1 MSHLRVRED
10 IKILFVSAALHS
22 YVRRDLEILQRHFDV
37 KNMKIRYLIPRRG
50 RDTLVFLRLL
60 RGVLWTDVVYS
71 WFVNWNA
78 FFLVLLCMFLC
89 KKFMIVVGGYEV
101 AYEPEIDYGALLSLP
116 GRLRVKFVLRHASNI
131 LVVSNSSVKEML
143 RLTRPRNFKLLYNG
157 VNTQK
162 FNPSGPKEDLVIT
175 CASDI
180 SDSTIKRKRLDTFVE
195 TSVYLPDI
203 RFVLIGRYNGS
214 IKRLKKKAGSN
225 VMFTGYI
232 SDDSL
237 LHYCRRAKVYCQLST
252 HEGFGV
258 ALAEAMS
265 CCCVPVVTRRY
276 ALPEVVGDTGFYV
289 PYDDPKVT
297 AEAIKKALR
306 SDKGSK
312 ARERI
317 KKHFS
322 LEAREK
328 KLVKEILDF
337 EKY

>member
-1 MSHLRVRED
+1 MTGKSRADIGIIGGTGVYD
-10 IKILFVSAALHS
+10 PTMFKNVKAIKISTPFGEPSDLIFSGV
-22 YVRRDLEILQRHFDV
+22 YKNVRIAF
-37 KNMKIRYLIPRRG
+37 IPRHG
-50 RDTLVFLRLL
+50 RNHTIPPHRVNYRANVWALKQLGVERIIASSAVGSLRDDYAA
-60 RGVLWTDVVYS
+60 GNFVVPDQ
-71 WFVNWNA
+71 F
-78 FFLVLLCMFLC
+78 
-89 KKFMIVVGGYEV
+89 
-101 AYEPEIDYGALLSLP
+101 ID
-116 GRLRVKFVLRHASNI
+116 RTK
-131 LVVSNSSVKEML
+131 
-143 RLTRPRNFKLLYNG
+143 
-157 VNTQK
+157 
-162 FNPSGPKEDLVIT
+162 
-175 CASDI
+175 
-180 SDSTIKRKRLDTFVE
+180 KRLDTFVK
-195 TSVYLPDI
+195 TSVYLPDV

-214 IKRLKKKAGSN
+214 IKHLKKIAGSN
-225 VMFTGYI
+225 VMFTGYV

-297 AEAIKKALR
+297 AEVIKKALR
-306 SDKGSK
+306 SDKGRK

-322 LEAREK
+322 LEARKK
-328 KLVKEILDF
+328 KLIEEILDF